1 MADLREHNAAL
12 HAALRLWPEQ
22 ANPRRYRRSAVFF
35 RRSHTVYEDLDCWKL
50 AMELADLFDAMTS
63 EGEAAKDFAFRSQLR
78 RSGTKAPAQIAEG
91 FLRFR
96 PADFA
101 NFLRMARASLGE
113 AQTHLE
119 RGRRRSYGSEETVAR
134 ARKLSDRALGAT
146 TRLMNDRLAAAAAE
160 QQQPTTRRQS
170 GHRGTKSQDP
180 EP

>member
-1 MADLREHNAAL
+1 MAGV
-12 HAALRLWPEQ
+12 
-22 ANPRRYRRSAVFF
+22 RR
-35 RRSHTVYEDLDCWKL
+35 YEDLDCWKL

-119 RGRRRSYGSEETVAR
+119 RGRRRSYWSEETVAS

-146 TRLMNDRLAAAAAE
+146 TRLMNDRLAAAVAE
-160 QQQPTTRRQS
+160 QQQPATLRQS
-170 GHRGTKSQDP
+170 GRRGAKSQDP